1 MNLSLFILT
10 FALETMNS
18 SLMKILFYADTVFG
32 FGGVQRVLAVIAKA
46 LTKDNDVTILS
57 TDTDEN
63 LSMYGYNQSDIHFD
77 YISYNGKKNLEY
89 FTCKAIS
96 YLYKKVL
103 PKNRFTARLYSYSFF
118 RPSYKRQL
126 ISKINSG
133 HYDTVVGVHAFLSL
147 HLAAVRNR
155 LNSKNVTAWMHNSY
169 DALFEKNN
177 PYLPGLKSFF
187 ANEMKRLDGIVVL
200 SKSDEGLFRKNLGLE
215 SVTIYNPL
223 TLEPQG
229 RASLGYKKFLAIGRF
244 SPKHKGFDL
253 LIKAFAVFAR
263 QNSDW
268 TLEIVGEGEEGII
281 YRQLIIEN
289 KLEKRVKIC
298 PFTKDI
304 QRHYAGASAYV
315 LSSRWEGQ
323 PLVLVEAMAHGLPIV
338 SSDLPVAKELLEGR
352 GCGIFFNCGDINDMA
367 RALGLMA
374 STDKWADMSE
384 NALKTSSH
392 FKVENIR
399 QQWVKLLQRCSV
411 AALQ

>member
-1 MNLSLFILT
+1 
-10 FALETMNS
+10 
-18 SLMKILFYADTVFG
+18 MKILFYADTVFG
-32 FGGVQRVLAVIAKA
+32 FGGVQRVLAVIAKS
-46 LTKDNDVTILS
+46 LSEDNDVTILS

-63 LSMYGYNQSDIHFD
+63 LLMYGYNLSNIHFE
-77 YISYNGKKNLEY
+77 YITYNNKKNLEY
-89 FTCKAIS
+89 FVCKSIS
-96 YLYKKVL
+96 FIYKKIL
-103 PKNRFTARLYSYSFF
+103 PQNRSTARFYSYSFF

-126 ISKINSG
+126 VDKINSG
-133 HYDTVVGVHAFLSL
+133 NYDAVIGVHAFLSL
-147 HLAAVRNR
+147 HLASVRKR
-155 LNSKNVTAWMHNSY
+155 LNAKSVIAWMHNSY
-169 DALFEKNN
+169 DALFEKEN

-187 ANEMKRLDGIVVL
+187 ANEMGRLDGIVVL
-200 SKSDEGLFRKNLGLE
+200 SKSDERLFRKNLGLE

-223 TLEPQG
+223 TLDPRG
-229 RASLGYKKFLAIGRF
+229 RASLDYKKFLAIGRF

-253 LIKAFAVFAR
+253 LIKAFAIFAR

-268 TLEIVGEGEEGII
+268 TLEIVGEGEEEII

-304 QRHYAGASAYV
+304 QRHYAGASVYV

-352 GCGIFFNCGDINDMA
+352 DCGMFFRCCVIDEMA
-367 RALGLMA
+367 MALGLMA

-384 NALKTSSH
+384 NALKTSSL
-392 FKVENIR
+392 FEVENIR
-399 QQWVKLLQRCSV
+399 QQWIKVLQRSFRFW
-411 AALQ
+411 

>member
-1 MNLSLFILT
+1 
-10 FALETMNS
+10 
-18 SLMKILFYADTVFG
+18 MKILFYADTVFG

-46 LTKDNDVTILS
+46 LAKDNDVTILS

-187 ANEMKRLDGIVVL
+187 SNEMKRLDGIVVL
-200 SKSDEGLFRKNLGLE
+200 SKSDASLFRDNLGLE
-215 SVTIYNPL
+215 CMTIYNPL
-223 TLEPQG
+223 TLEPRG
-229 RASLGYKKFLAIGRF
+229 KASSEYKKFLAIGRF

-253 LIKAFAVFAR
+253 LIKAFANFA
-263 QNSDW
+263 QTDSDW
-268 TLEIVGEGEEGII
+268 TLEIVGEGEEEFI

-289 KLEKRVKIC
+289 HLEKRVKLC

-304 QRHYAGASAYV
+304 QRHYAGASVYV

-367 RALGLMA
+367 LALSRMA
-374 STDKWADMSE
+374 STTKWVEMSE
-384 NALKTSSH
+384 NALQTSSL
-392 FKVENIR
+392 FSVENIR
-399 QQWVKLLQRCSV
+399 QQWILVLKRFTFQRFS
-411 AALQ
+411 

>member
-1 MNLSLFILT
+1 
-10 FALETMNS
+10 
-18 SLMKILFYADTVFG
+18 MKILFYADTVFG
-32 FGGVQRVLAVIAKA
+32 FGGVQRVLAVIAKS
-46 LTKDNDVTILS
+46 LSEDNDVTILS

-63 LSMYGYNQSDIHFD
+63 LSMYGYNKSNIHFE
-77 YISYNGKKNLEY
+77 YITYIGKKNIEY
-89 FTCKAIS
+89 FTCKSIS
-96 YLYKKVL
+96 FIYKKIL
-103 PKNRFTARLYSYSFF
+103 PKNRHTSRIYSYSFF

-126 ISKINSG
+126 VDKINIG
-133 HYDTVVGVHAFLSL
+133 NYDAVIGVHAFLSL
-147 HLAAVRNR
+147 HLASVRR
-155 LNSKNVTAWMHNSY
+155 HLNVRSVIAWMHNSY
-169 DALFEKNN
+169 DALFEKEN

-187 ANEMKRLDGIVVL
+187 ANEMRRLDGIVVL
-200 SKSDEGLFRKNLGLE
+200 SKSDEELFRKNLGLE

-223 TLEPQG
+223 TLEARG

-268 TLEIVGEGEEGII
+268 TLETVGEGEEGVI
-281 YRQLIIEN
+281 YRQLIIGN

-352 GCGIFFNCGDINDMA
+352 GCGLFFRCCDIDDMA
-367 RALGLMA
+367 MALGLMA

-399 QQWVKLLQRCSV
+399 QQWIKVLQRFSV
-411 AALQ
+411 SVVNGR

>member
-1 MNLSLFILT
+1 
-10 FALETMNS
+10 
-18 SLMKILFYADTVFG
+18 MKILFYADTVFG

-46 LTKDNDVTILS
+46 LAKDNDVTILS

-187 ANEMKRLDGIVVL
+187 SNEMKRLDGIVVL
-200 SKSDEGLFRKNLGLE
+200 SKSDASLFRDNLGLE
-215 SVTIYNPL
+215 CMTIYNPL
-223 TLEPQG
+223 TLEPRG
-229 RASLGYKKFLAIGRF
+229 KASSEYKKFLAIGRF

-253 LIKAFAVFAR
+253 LIKAFANFA
-263 QNSDW
+263 QTDSDW
-268 TLEIVGEGEEGII
+268 TLEIVGEGEEEFI

-289 KLEKRVKIC
+289 HLEKRVKLC

-304 QRHYAGASAYV
+304 QRHYAGASVYV

-367 RALGLMA
+367 LALSRMS
-374 STDKWADMSE
+374 STTEWADMSE
-384 NALKTSSH
+384 KALKTSSL
-392 FKVENIR
+392 FKVENIL
-399 QQWVKLLQRCSV
+399 QQWVKVLQRCSV

>member
-1 MNLSLFILT
+1 
-10 FALETMNS
+10 
-18 SLMKILFYADTVFG
+18 MKILFYADTVFG

-46 LTKDNDVTILS
+46 LSDEHDVTILS
-57 TDTDEN
+57 TDTDVN
-63 LSMYGYNQSDIHFD
+63 LSMYGYGQSNVKFE
-77 YISYNGKKNLEY
+77 YITYQGKINFEFYL
-89 FTCKAIS
+89 CKTIS
-96 YLYKKVL
+96 FIYKKVL
-103 PKNRFTARLYSYSFF
+103 PHNSATSRLYSYSFF
-118 RPSYKRQL
+118 RPSYKKLL
-126 ISKINSG
+126 IAKING
-133 HYDTVVGVHAFLSL
+133 GEYDAVIGVHAFLSL
-147 HLAAVRNR
+147 HLASVRKR
-155 LNSKNVTAWMHNSY
+155 LNVRSVIAWMHNSY

-200 SKSDEGLFRKNLGLE
+200 SKSDASLFRDNLGLE
-215 SVTIYNPL
+215 CMTTYNPL
-223 TLEPQG
+223 TLEPRG
-229 RASLGYKKFLAIGRF
+229 KASSEYKKFLAIGRF

-268 TLEIVGEGEEGII
+268 TLEIVGEGEEEII

-289 KLEKRVKIC
+289 KLEKRVKLC

-352 GCGIFFNCGDINDMA
+352 DCGIFFNCGDINDMA
-367 RALGLMA
+367 LALNRMS
-374 STDKWADMSE
+374 STTEWADMSE
-384 NALKTSSH
+384 NALQTSSH

-399 QQWVKLLQRCSV
+399 QQWVKLLQRNFRFW
-411 AALQ
+411 

>member
-1 MNLSLFILT
+1 
-10 FALETMNS
+10 
-18 SLMKILFYADTVFG
+18 MKILFYADTVFG

-46 LTKDNDVTILS
+46 LSEDNDVTILS

-63 LSMYGYNQSDIHFD
+63 LSMYGYNQSDIRFD
-77 YISYNGKKNLEY
+77 YISYIGKKNLEY

-96 YLYKKVL
+96 YLYKKIL
-103 PKNRFTARLYSYSFF
+103 PKNKFTARLYSYSFF

-133 HYDTVVGVHAFLSL
+133 HYDTVIGVHAFLSL
-147 HLAAVRNR
+147 HLASVRKH
-155 LNSKNVTAWMHNSY
+155 LNVKNVTAWMHNSY
-169 DALFEKNN
+169 NALFDKEN

-187 ANEMKRLDGIVVL
+187 ANEIKRMDGIVVL
-200 SKSDEGLFRKNLGLE
+200 SKSDEQLFRDNLGLE

-223 TLEPQG
+223 TLTPRG
-229 RASLGYKKFLAIGRF
+229 RASVGYKKFLAIGRF

-253 LIKAFAVFAR
+253 PIKAFAKFA
-263 QNSDW
+263 QTNNDW
-268 TLEIVGEGEEGII
+268 TLEIVGEGEEEII

-304 QRHYAGASAYV
+304 QRHYAGASVYV

-338 SSDLPVAKELLEGR
+338 SSDLPVASELLEGC
-352 GCGIFFNCGDINDMA
+352 GCGMLFRCGDIDDMVM
-367 RALGLMA
+367 ALSSMS
-374 STDKWADMSE
+374 STTEWADMSE
-384 NALKTSSH
+384 NALKTSSL
-392 FKVENIR
+392 FKVDNIR
-399 QQWVKLLQRCSV
+399 QQWIRELQF
-411 AALQ
+411 

>member
-1 MNLSLFILT
+1 
-10 FALETMNS
+10 
-18 SLMKILFYADTVFG
+18 MKILFYADTVFG
-32 FGGVQRVLAVIAKA
+32 FGGVQRVLAVIAKS
-46 LTKDNDVTILS
+46 LSEDNDVTILS

-63 LSMYGYNQSDIHFD
+63 LSMYGYNKSNIHFE
-77 YISYNGKKNLEY
+77 YITYIGKKNIEY
-89 FTCKAIS
+89 FTCKSIS
-96 YLYKKVL
+96 FIYKKIL
-103 PKNRFTARLYSYSFF
+103 PQNRHTSRIYSYSFF

-126 ISKINSG
+126 VDKINIG
-133 HYDTVVGVHAFLSL
+133 NYDAVIGVHAFLSL
-147 HLAAVRNR
+147 HLASVRR
-155 LNSKNVTAWMHNSY
+155 HLNVRSVIAWMHNSY
-169 DALFEKNN
+169 DALFEKEN

-187 ANEMKRLDGIVVL
+187 ANEMRRLDGIVVL
-200 SKSDEGLFRKNLGLE
+200 SKSDEELFRKNLGLE

-223 TLEPQG
+223 TLEPRG
-229 RASLGYKKFLAIGRF
+229 IASLGYKKFLAIGRF

-352 GCGIFFNCGDINDMA
+352 DCGMFFRCCDIDDMA
-367 RALGLMA
+367 MALGLMA

>member
-1 MNLSLFILT
+1 
-10 FALETMNS
+10 
-18 SLMKILFYADTVFG
+18 MKILFYADTVFG
-32 FGGVQRVLAVIAKA
+32 FGGVQRVLAVIAKS
-46 LTKDNDVTILS
+46 LSEDNDVTILS

-63 LSMYGYNQSDIHFD
+63 LSMYGYNKSNIHFE
-77 YISYNGKKNLEY
+77 YITYIGKKNIEY
-89 FTCKAIS
+89 FTCKSIS
-96 YLYKKVL
+96 FIYKKIL
-103 PKNRFTARLYSYSFF
+103 PKNRHTSRIYSYSFF

-126 ISKINSG
+126 VDKINIG
-133 HYDTVVGVHAFLSL
+133 NYDAVIGVHAFLSL
-147 HLAAVRNR
+147 HLASVRR
-155 LNSKNVTAWMHNSY
+155 HLNVRSVIAWMHNSY
-169 DALFEKNN
+169 DALFEKEN

-187 ANEMKRLDGIVVL
+187 ANEMRRLDGIVVL
-200 SKSDEGLFRKNLGLE
+200 SKSDEELFRKNLGLE

-223 TLEPQG
+223 TLEPRG

-352 GCGIFFNCGDINDMA
+352 DCGLFFRCCDIDDMA

>member
-1 MNLSLFILT
+1 
-10 FALETMNS
+10 
-18 SLMKILFYADTVFG
+18 MKILFYADTVFG

-46 LTKDNDVTILS
+46 LSEDNDVTILS

-63 LSMYGYNQSDIHFD
+63 LSMYGYNQSDIRFD

-96 YLYKKVL
+96 CLYKKVL
-103 PKNRFTARLYSYSFF
+103 PKNKFTARLYSYSFF
-118 RPSYKRQL
+118 RPSYKHQL

-133 HYDTVVGVHAFLSL
+133 NYDTVVGVHAFLSL
-147 HLAAVRNR
+147 HLASIRKR
-155 LNSKNVTAWMHNSY
+155 LNVKNVTAWMHNSY
-169 DALFEKNN
+169 NALFDKEN

-187 ANEMKRLDGIVVL
+187 ANEIKRMDGIVGL
-200 SKSDEGLFRKNLGLE
+200 SKSDEQLFRDNLGLE

-223 TLEPQG
+223 TLTPRG
-229 RASLGYKKFLAIGRF
+229 RASVGYKKFLAIGRF

-253 LIKAFAVFAR
+253 LIKAFAKFA
-263 QNSDW
+263 QTNNDW
-268 TLEIVGEGEEGII
+268 TLEIVGEGEEEII

-338 SSDLPVAKELLEGR
+338 SSDLPVASELLEGR
-352 GCGIFFNCGDINDMA
+352 GCGMLFRCGDIDDMA
-367 RALGLMA
+367 MALSSMS
-374 STDKWADMSE
+374 STTEWADMSE
-384 NALKTSSH
+384 NALKTSSL
-392 FKVENIR
+392 FKVDNIR
-399 QQWVKLLQRCSV
+399 QQWIKVLQRFSV
-411 AALQ
+411 SVFQL

>member
-1 MNLSLFILT
+1 
-10 FALETMNS
+10 
-18 SLMKILFYADTVFG
+18 MKILFYADTVFG

-46 LTKDNDVTILS
+46 LSEDNDVTILS

-63 LSMYGYNQSDIHFD
+63 LSMYGYNQSDIRFD

-169 DALFEKNN
+169 NALFDKES

-187 ANEMKRLDGIVVL
+187 ANEMRGLEGIVVL
-200 SKSDEGLFRKNLGLE
+200 SKSDERLFRDNLGLE

-223 TLEPQG
+223 TLTPRG
-229 RASLGYKKFLAIGRF
+229 RASVEYKKFLAIGRF

-253 LIKAFAVFAR
+253 LIKAFAKFSQTNNDGSV
-263 QNSDW
+263 S
-268 TLEIVGEGEEGII
+268 
-281 YRQLIIEN
+281 
-289 KLEKRVKIC
+289 
-298 PFTKDI
+298 
-304 QRHYAGASAYV
+304 QRG
-315 LSSRWEGQ
+315 
-323 PLVLVEAMAHGLPIV
+323 
-338 SSDLPVAKELLEGR
+338 
-352 GCGIFFNCGDINDMA
+352 N
-367 RALGLMA
+367 
-374 STDKWADMSE
+374 
-384 NALKTSSH
+384 
-392 FKVENIR
+392 
-399 QQWVKLLQRCSV
+399 
-411 AALQ
+411 

>member
-187 ANEMKRLDGIVVL
+187 SNEMKRLDGIVVL
-200 SKSDEGLFRKNLGLE
+200 SKSDASLFRDNLGLE
-215 SVTIYNPL
+215 CMTIYNPL
-223 TLEPQG
+223 TLEPRG
-229 RASLGYKKFLAIGRF
+229 KASSEYKKFLAIGRF

-253 LIKAFAVFAR
+253 LIKAFANFA
-263 QNSDW
+263 QTDSDW
-268 TLEIVGEGEEGII
+268 TLEIVGEGEEEFI

-289 KLEKRVKIC
+289 HLEKRVKLC

-304 QRHYAGASAYV
+304 QRHYAGASVYV

-367 RALGLMA
+367 LALSRMA
-374 STDKWADMSE
+374 STTKWVEMSE
-384 NALKTSSH
+384 NALQTSSL
-392 FKVENIR
+392 FSVENIR
-399 QQWVKLLQRCSV
+399 QQWIQVLKRFTFQRFS
-411 AALQ
+411 

>member
-1 MNLSLFILT
+1 
-10 FALETMNS
+10 
-18 SLMKILFYADTVFG
+18 MKILFYADTVFG

-46 LTKDNDVTILS
+46 LSEDNDVTILS

-63 LSMYGYNQSDIHFD
+63 LSMYGYNQSDIRFD
-77 YISYNGKKNLEY
+77 YISYIGKKNLEY

-96 YLYKKVL
+96 YLYKKIL
-103 PKNRFTARLYSYSFF
+103 PKNKFTARLYSYSFF

-133 HYDTVVGVHAFLSL
+133 HYDTVIGVHAFLSL
-147 HLAAVRNR
+147 HLASVRKH
-155 LNSKNVTAWMHNSY
+155 LNVKNVTAWMHNSY
-169 DALFEKNN
+169 NALFDKEN

-187 ANEMKRLDGIVVL
+187 ANEIKRMDGIVVL
-200 SKSDEGLFRKNLGLE
+200 SKSDEQLFRDNLGLE

-223 TLEPQG
+223 TLTPRG
-229 RASLGYKKFLAIGRF
+229 RASVGYKKFLAIGRF

-253 LIKAFAVFAR
+253 LIKAFAKFA
-263 QNSDW
+263 QTNNDW
-268 TLEIVGEGEEGII
+268 TLEIVGEGEEEII

-289 KLEKRVKIC
+289 KLEKRVKIS

-338 SSDLPVAKELLEGR
+338 SSDLPVASELLEGR
-352 GCGIFFNCGDINDMA
+352 GCGMLFRCGDIDDMVM
-367 RALGLMA
+367 ALSSMS
-374 STDKWADMSE
+374 STTEWADMSE
-384 NALKTSSH
+384 NALKTSSL
-392 FKVENIR
+392 FKVDNIR
-399 QQWVKLLQRCSV
+399 QQWIKVLQRFSV
-411 AALQ
+411 SVFQL

>member
-1 MNLSLFILT
+1 
-10 FALETMNS
+10 
-18 SLMKILFYADTVFG
+18 MKILFYADTVFG

-46 LTKDNDVTILS
+46 LAKDNDVTILS

-187 ANEMKRLDGIVVL
+187 SYEMKRLDGIVVL
-200 SKSDEGLFRKNLGLE
+200 SKSDASLFRDNLGLE
-215 SVTIYNPL
+215 CMTIYNPL
-223 TLEPQG
+223 TLEPRG
-229 RASLGYKKFLAIGRF
+229 KASSEYKKFLAIGRF

-253 LIKAFAVFAR
+253 LIKAFANFA
-263 QNSDW
+263 QTDSDW
-268 TLEIVGEGEEGII
+268 TLEIVGEGEEEFI

-289 KLEKRVKIC
+289 HLEKRVKLC

-304 QRHYAGASAYV
+304 QRHYAGASVYV

-338 SSDLPVAKELLEGR
+338 SSELPVAKELLEGR
-352 GCGIFFNCGDINDMA
+352 GCGIFFKCGDIDDMA
-367 RALGLMA
+367 LALNRMA
-374 STDKWADMSE
+374 STTKWVEMSE
-384 NALKTSSH
+384 NALQTSSL
-392 FKVENIR
+392 FSVENIR
-399 QQWVKLLQRCSV
+399 QQWIQVLKRFTFQRFS
-411 AALQ
+411 

>member
-1 MNLSLFILT
+1 
-10 FALETMNS
+10 
-18 SLMKILFYADTVFG
+18 MKILFYADTVFG
-32 FGGVQRVLAVIAKA
+32 FGGVQRVLAVIAKS
-46 LTKDNDVTILS
+46 LSEDNDVTILS

-63 LSMYGYNQSDIHFD
+63 LSMYGYNKSNIHFE
-77 YISYNGKKNLEY
+77 YITYIGKKNIEY
-89 FTCKAIS
+89 FTCKSIS
-96 YLYKKVL
+96 FIYKKIL
-103 PKNRFTARLYSYSFF
+103 PQNRHTSRIYSYSFF

-126 ISKINSG
+126 VDKINIG
-133 HYDTVVGVHAFLSL
+133 NYDAVIGVHAFLSL
-147 HLAAVRNR
+147 HLASVRR
-155 LNSKNVTAWMHNSY
+155 HLNVRSVIAWMHNSY
-169 DALFEKNN
+169 DALFEKEN

-187 ANEMKRLDGIVVL
+187 ANEMRRLDGIVVL
-200 SKSDEGLFRKNLGLE
+200 SKSDEELFRKNLGLE

-223 TLEPQG
+223 TLEPRG

-338 SSDLPVAKELLEGR
+338 SSDLPVAKELLEER
-352 GCGIFFNCGDINDMA
+352 DCGLFFRCCDIDDMA

>member
-1 MNLSLFILT
+1 
-10 FALETMNS
+10 
-18 SLMKILFYADTVFG
+18 MKILFYADTVFG

-46 LTKDNDVTILS
+46 LAKDNDVTILS

-169 DALFEKNN
+169 NALFDKES

-187 ANEMKRLDGIVVL
+187 ANEMRGLEGIVVL
-200 SKSDEGLFRKNLGLE
+200 SKSDERLFRDNLGLE

-223 TLEPQG
+223 TLTPRG
-229 RASLGYKKFLAIGRF
+229 RASVEYKKFLAIGRF

-253 LIKAFAVFAR
+253 LIKAFAKFS
-263 QNSDW
+263 QTNNDW
-268 TLEIVGEGEEGII
+268 MLEIVGEGEEENM
-281 YRQLIIEN
+281 YRQLIAEHQ
-289 KLEKRVKIC
+289 LEQRVKIC
-298 PFTKDI
+298 PFTNDI
-304 QRHYAGASAYV
+304 QRHYAGASVYV

-352 GCGIFFNCGDINDMA
+352 HCGTFFKCGDIDDISL
-367 RALGLMA
+367 ALQRMS
-374 STDKWADMSE
+374 STTEWADMSE
-384 NALKTSSH
+384 NALQTSSL
-392 FKVENIR
+392 FSVENIR
-399 QQWVKLLQRCSV
+399 QQWIQML
-411 AALQ
+411 

>member
-1 MNLSLFILT
+1 
-10 FALETMNS
+10 
-18 SLMKILFYADTVFG
+18 MKILFYADTVFG

-46 LTKDNDVTILS
+46 LSEDNDVTILS

-63 LSMYGYNQSDIHFD
+63 LSMYGYNQSDIRFD

-96 YLYKKVL
+96 CLYKKVL
-103 PKNRFTARLYSYSFF
+103 PKNKFTARLYSYSFF
-118 RPSYKRQL
+118 RPSYKHQL

-133 HYDTVVGVHAFLSL
+133 NYDTVVGVHAFLSL
-147 HLAAVRNR
+147 HLASIRKR
-155 LNSKNVTAWMHNSY
+155 LNVKNVTAWMHNSY
-169 DALFEKNN
+169 NALFDKEN

-187 ANEMKRLDGIVVL
+187 ANEMRRMDGIVVL
-200 SKSDEGLFRKNLGLE
+200 SKSDERLFRENLGLE

-223 TLEPQG
+223 TLEPRG

-253 LIKAFAVFAR
+253 LIKAFAKFA
-263 QNSDW
+263 QANNDW
-268 TLEIVGEGEEGII
+268 TLEIVGEGEEENI
-281 YRQLIIEN
+281 YRQLIAERH
-289 KLEKRVKIC
+289 LEQRVEIC

-338 SSDLPVAKELLEGR
+338 SSDLPVASELLEGR
-352 GCGIFFNCGDINDMA
+352 GCGMLFRCGDIDDMVM
-367 RALGLMA
+367 ALSSMS
-374 STDKWADMSE
+374 STTEWADMSE
-384 NALKTSSH
+384 NALKTSSL
-392 FKVENIR
+392 FKVDNIR
-399 QQWVKLLQRCSV
+399 QQWIKVLQRFSV
-411 AALQ
+411 SVFQL